1 MSIKNNTISGKK
13 RPGEI
18 KPPTSFEL
26 AILNGLQQKRAGE
39 VYQGTVP
46 AHIVATRRLK
56 NRMARVSRR
65 INRAGAR

>member
-1 MSIKNNTISGKK
+1 MKQPSTY
-13 RPGEI
+13 
-18 KPPTSFEL
+18 EL

-46 AHIVATRRLK
+46 GHVKASRRLK

>member
-1 MSIKNNTISGKK
+1 MKQPSTY
-13 RPGEI
+13 
-18 KPPTSFEL
+18 EL
-26 AILNGLQQKRAGE
+26 AILNALQHNQ

-46 AHIVATRRLK
+46 AHVVAARRLK

>member
-1 MSIKNNTISGKK
+1 MNGIKQPSTY
-13 RPGEI
+13 EI
-18 KPPTSFEL
+18 
-26 AILNGLQQKRAGE
+26 AILNALQSRQ

-46 AHIVATRRLK
+46 AHVKASRRLK